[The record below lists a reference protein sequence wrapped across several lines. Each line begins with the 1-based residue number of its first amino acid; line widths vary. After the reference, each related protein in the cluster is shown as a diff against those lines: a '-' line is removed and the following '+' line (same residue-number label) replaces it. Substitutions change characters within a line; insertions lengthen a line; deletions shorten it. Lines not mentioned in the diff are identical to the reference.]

1 MWSSKAL
8 QCHCGKRWQQGGLW
22 VKATVHLKMNM
33 FFQKP
38 FDEIFLWNTKADVC
52 FPYICQSLK
61 TILSVCFSH
70 KSICDNKIRGN
81 CDLSHHSDL
90 FFPQLWGYI
99 DVERFSEYIRRKN
112 WQNCTIW
119 KIIILRIKSTFAK
132 YTFSIREKYI
142 RITRHELRILRGTTP
157 LRDVNSQR
165 CKCRIL
171 RKITESLHA
180 TKNEMETQNSQRCQ
194 TNEI

>member
-52 FPYICQSLK
+52 FPYNICQSLK

-70 KSICDNKIRGN
+70 TSICDNKIRGN
-81 CDLSHHSDL
+81 GDLSHHSDL
-90 FFPQLWGYI
+90 FSTILRLY
-99 DVERFSEYIRRKN
+99 RFRA
-112 WQNCTIW
+112 
-119 KIIILRIKSTFAK
+119 ILRIAHLNRISKKKKLAELYDLKNNNSENK
-132 YTFSIREKYI
+132 VNICKIYI
-142 RITRHELRILRGTTP
+142 Y
-157 LRDVNSQR
+157 NS
-165 CKCRIL
+165 
-171 RKITESLHA
+171 RKIH
-180 TKNEMETQNSQRCQ
+180 QNYK
-194 TNEI
+194 T

>member
-1 MWSSKAL
+1 MYYDCWQFENWRLFLAARILMYFTTEIYPDPVGLKWLMWQYSEVQWQIHLWSCAMTGAGLFWTCVCLPCFHFQCRKCRMWSSKAL
-8 QCHCGKRWQQGGLW
+8 HCHCGKRWQQGGLW

-52 FPYICQSLK
+52 FPYNICQSLK

-90 FFPQLWGYI
+90 FSHSYEVI
-99 DVERFSEYIRRKN
+99 
-112 WQNCTIW
+112 
-119 KIIILRIKSTFAK
+119 
-132 YTFSIREKYI
+132 
-142 RITRHELRILRGTTP
+142 
-157 LRDVNSQR
+157 
-165 CKCRIL
+165 
-171 RKITESLHA
+171 
-180 TKNEMETQNSQRCQ
+180 
-194 TNEI
+194 